1 MKDLKKTS
9 QGTGNQLDSNAWMV
23 TFADLIMLLLTFFVL
38 LLTMKSM
45 DTKEIEKKLRY
56 FSNEAGPLEYTETR
70 ISGEDAD
77 RTGKNQKTVFI
88 ENTKTLQQL
97 LELMEGIVTSADR
110 DRDKTEL
117 RDVVSITDDPR
128 GVVVTIQSDEL
139 FDSGKAEI
147 KTDRLHILDAA
158 GTLLKNASN
167 DIIIMGHTDNM
178 PYRGD
183 LFSSNYEL
191 SFYRALSVF
200 HHLTERSGLSA
211 DRFATGGYGESLPKY
226 SNDAPGNRAKNRRIE
241 MILKKTEKQRMAGGN
256 YG

>member
-1 MKDLKKTS
+1 
-9 QGTGNQLDSNAWMV
+9 
-23 TFADLIMLLLTFFVL
+23 
-38 LLTMKSM
+38 MKSM

-77 RTGKNQKTVFI
+77 RTGQKQKTVFI
-88 ENTKTLQQL
+88 ENTKTLQHL
-97 LELMEGIVTSADR
+97 LDLMEGIVTFADR
-110 DRDKTEL
+110 DQDQKEL
-117 RDVVSITDDPR
+117 KDILSIADDPR
-128 GVVVTIQSDEL
+128 GVVVAIQSDEL

-158 GTLLKNASN
+158 GALLKNAAN
-167 DIIIMGHTDNM
+167 DILIMGHTDNM

-211 DRFATGGYGESLPKY
+211 GRFATGGYGESLPRY
-226 SNDAPGNRAKNRRIE
+226 PNDAPGNRAKNRRIE
-241 MILKKTEKQRMAGGN
+241 MILKKTETKRMAGGN